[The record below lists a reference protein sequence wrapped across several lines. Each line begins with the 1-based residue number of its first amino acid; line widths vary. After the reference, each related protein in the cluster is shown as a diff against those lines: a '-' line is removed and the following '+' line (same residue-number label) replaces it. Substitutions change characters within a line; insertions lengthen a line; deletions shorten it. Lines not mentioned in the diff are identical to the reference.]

1 MEVQFQTVQA
11 SNKKKDALGGA
22 VKVQG
27 AIETDGKVNSTKG
40 DLGVWKYTRS
50 GTWAVNGKDGYQQK
64 STTGV
69 VLKNNQADAGGA
81 VCLNNGSNGAIQDC
95 NIYGNHSNGNGA
107 GICLSNGSYKKG
119 AALEIKAGAVIHGNE
134 SKGYG
139 GGIYCAD
146 SVKGSLR
153 GGSMYDNSAVY
164 GAGVYHEAEFRMTGG
179 TVRNNHSGNSGGGI
193 YAKGKLSMTGGEIS
207 SNTAATYGGGAIL
220 KNAGGSL
227 SGGSIKNNTASV
239 NGGGLQIDGAV
250 SFSNVSVSSNSASGK
265 GGGISVSSAGT
276 CSFSS
281 GNVSGNTSKAGG
293 GGIYIDGTCKANGSN
308 FTGNQSYGD
317 GGAVYIASGTFTTF
331 QANQA
336 VNIQG
341 NSASGNGSGI
351 YNRNTAILNNN
362 AHILNNQCKNG
373 TQRSIFHEGSL
384 FSIEGHTEIQQE
396 IYLAKDRF
404 ITVSNR
410 YFSNSNSLTARISL
424 DAANI
429 RNGYAAVKGN
439 ISNSADSNYKT
450 GDALLNNQSVN
461 GRFMYAAVD
470 MS

>member
-1 MEVQFQTVQA
+1 MYRLVPT
-11 SNKKKDALGGA
+11 ALPG
-22 VKVQG
+22 
-27 AIETDGKVNSTKG
+27 
-40 DLGVWKYTRS
+40 R
-50 GTWAVNGKDGYQQK
+50 
-64 STTGV
+64 
-69 VLKNNQADAGGA
+69 
-81 VCLNNGSNGAIQDC
+81 
-95 NIYGNHSNGNGA
+95 
-107 GICLSNGSYKKG
+107 
-119 AALEIKAGAVIHGNE
+119 AA
-134 SKGYG
+134 
-139 GGIYCAD
+139 
-146 SVKGSLR
+146 
-153 GGSMYDNSAVY
+153 
-164 GAGVYHEAEFRMTGG
+164 
-179 TVRNNHSGNSGGGI
+179 
-193 YAKGKLSMTGGEIS
+193 
-207 SNTAATYGGGAIL
+207 
-220 KNAGGSL
+220 
-227 SGGSIKNNTASV
+227 
-239 NGGGLQIDGAV
+239 
-250 SFSNVSVSSNSASGK
+250 
-265 GGGISVSSAGT
+265 VSSAGT

-373 TQRSIFHEGSL
+373 TQRGIFHEGSL

-461 GRFMYAAVD
+461 GRFMYAGSGYVMRPGNLKKSSSGCVPYSIVLSQAYQIRYDKNSKEEVMNMPTAAVKYWEED
-470 MS
+470 IRLSA